1 MAANVPGETGQA
13 GVYWMK
19 RLLALV
25 GLAVALSA
33 QPVYSA
39 PWDYRPG
46 LQQQERRN
54 AQRPP
59 APYPPE
65 RRDQRAVPQ
74 RDDRQRLTDEERR
87 DLRRDLDR
95 ANRELYRQKRQR

>member
-46 LQQQERRN
+46 LQQERRN

-59 APYPPE
+59 APYPP
-65 RRDQRAVPQ
+65 
-74 RDDRQRLTDEERR
+74 ERR

>member
-1 MAANVPGETGQA
+1 
-13 GVYWMK
+13 MK

-25 GLAVALSA
+25 GLAIALLA
-33 QPVYSA
+33 QPAYPA

-46 LQQQERRN
+46 LQQQDRRN

-59 APYPPE
+59 APYGPD
-65 RRDQRAVPQ
+65 RRDQRAVPR
-74 RDDRQRLTDEERR
+74 RDDRNRLTDEERR

>member
-1 MAANVPGETGQA
+1 
-13 GVYWMK
+13 MK
-19 RLLALV
+19 RLLALL
-25 GLAVALSA
+25 GLAIALSA
-33 QPVYSA
+33 QPAIAA
-39 PWDYRPG
+39 PWDFRPG
-46 LQQQERRN
+46 LQQHERRN

-59 APYPPE
+59 QPPYPGD
-65 RRDQRAVPQ
+65 RRDQRAAPQ

>member
-1 MAANVPGETGQA
+1 
-13 GVYWMK
+13 MK
-19 RLLALV
+19 RLLTLA
-25 GLAVALSA
+25 GLAAALLA
-33 QPVYSA
+33 QPAYSA

-46 LQQQERRN
+46 LQQQDRRN

-59 APYPPE
+59 APYGPD
-65 RRDQRAVPQ
+65 RRDQRAAPR
-74 RDDRQRLTDEERR
+74 RDDRHRLTDEERR